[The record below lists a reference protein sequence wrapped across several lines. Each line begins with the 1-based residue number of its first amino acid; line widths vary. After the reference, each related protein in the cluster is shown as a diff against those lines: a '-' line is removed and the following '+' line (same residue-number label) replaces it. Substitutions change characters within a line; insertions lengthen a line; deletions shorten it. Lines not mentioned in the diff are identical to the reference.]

1 MTENLLLMLKQIEK
15 EKGIPIESLFSFL
28 ETALLSAYRKQ
39 YGTTQNVSIVIDR
52 NNGNIHIYAKKR
64 VVEKVSNS
72 ATEISLDEALKLNP
86 DVKVGDII
94 DVEIIPSASFGRFAF
109 QTAKQVITQ
118 KLEEAE
124 RVILY
129 EEFSRKIG
137 EIVRGTIYRIDKK
150 GIYLDLGKVEG
161 IIPPYEQVPTENYKV
176 GDKPYVYILKV
187 TKTSQG
193 PEVTCSRTHPNLVK
207 KLFELEI
214 PEIQS
219 GIVVIK
225 GIAREPGI
233 RTKIAVASND
243 ANIDAVG
250 TCIGAKGVRI
260 QPIVREL
267 KREKIDVIAWSDD
280 PLIYVGNALNPAIV
294 LRVEQIGERS
304 ARVIVSKDQLSI
316 AIGKEGQ
323 NVRLAAKL
331 TGWKIDIR
339 TEEEYAKE
347 LQEDRALVYSV
358 QEEEK

>member
-1 MTENLLLMLKQIEK
+1 MSDNLLIMLKQIEK

-39 YGTTQNVSIVIDR
+39 YGTTQNVSIAIDR
-52 NNGNIHIYAKKR
+52 NNGEIHIYAKKK
-64 VVEKVSNS
+64 VVEDVNNS
-72 ATEISLDEALKLNP
+72 ATEINLEEALKINP
-86 DVKVGDII
+86 EAKIGDII
-94 DVEIIPSASFGRFAF
+94 DVEIVPSASFGRFAY

-129 EEFSRKIG
+129 EEFLKKIG
-137 EIVRGTIYRIDKK
+137 DIVRGTVYRIDKK
-150 GIYLDLGKVEG
+150 GVYLDLGRVEG
-161 IIPPYEQVPTENYKV
+161 VIPPHEQVPTENYKV
-176 GDKPYVYILKV
+176 GDKLYVYVLKV
-187 TKTSQG
+187 IKTSQG

-214 PEIQS
+214 PEIQN
-219 GIVVIK
+219 GLVVIK
-225 GIAREPGI
+225 GIAREAGT

-243 ANIDAVG
+243 SSIDPVG

-294 LRVEQIGERS
+294 LRVERLGERS
-304 ARVIVSKDQLSI
+304 ARVIVTRDQLSI

-339 TEEEYAKE
+339 TEEECASE
-347 LQEDRALVYSV
+347 SQEDRALVYSM
-358 QEEEK
+358 QEEER

>member
-1 MTENLLLMLKQIEK
+1 MTEGLLLMLKQIEK

-39 YGTTQNVSIVIDR
+39 YGTTQNVFIAIDR
-52 NNGNIHIYAKKR
+52 NNGEIHIYAKKK
-64 VVEKVSNS
+64 VVDVVNNS
-72 ATEISLDEALKLNP
+72 ATEITLEDALKVNP
-86 DVKVGDII
+86 EAKIGDII
-94 DVEIIPSASFGRFAF
+94 DVEIIPSANFGRFAF

-124 RVILY
+124 RTILY
-129 EEFSRKIG
+129 EEFQRRIG
-137 EIVRGTIYRIDKK
+137 DIAKGTIYRIDKK
-150 GIYLDLGKVEG
+150 GVYLDLGRVEG
-161 IIPPYEQVPTENYKV
+161 VIPPYEQVPTENYKV
-176 GDKPYVYILKV
+176 GDKIYVYILKV
-187 TKTSQG
+187 IKTSQG

-219 GIVVIK
+219 GLVVIK
-225 GIAREPGI
+225 GIAREAGT

-243 ANIDAVG
+243 SNIDPVG

-267 KREKIDVIAWSDD
+267 KREKIDVIAWSSD
-280 PLIYVGNALNPAIV
+280 PLTYVGNALNPAVV
-294 LRVEQIGERS
+294 LRVEQLGERS
-304 ARVIVSKDQLSI
+304 ARVIVTKDQLSI

-339 TEEEYAKE
+339 TEEEYLSE
-347 LQEDRALVYSV
+347 SQEDRTPVYSV
-358 QEEEK
+358 QEKKE

>member
-1 MTENLLLMLKQIEK
+1 MSDNLLLMLKQIEK

-39 YGTTQNVSIVIDR
+39 YGTTQNVSIAIDR
-52 NNGNIHIYAKKR
+52 NNGEIHIYAKKK
-64 VVEKVSNS
+64 VVEDVNNS
-72 ATEISLDEALKLNP
+72 ATEISLEEALKINP
-86 DVKVGDII
+86 EVKIGDVIDI
-94 DVEIIPSASFGRFAF
+94 EIVPSASFGRFAY

-124 RVILY
+124 RIILY
-129 EEFSRKIG
+129 EEFLKKIG
-137 EIVRGTIYRIDKK
+137 DIVRGTIYRIDKK
-150 GIYLDLGKVEG
+150 GVYLDLGRVEG
-161 IIPPYEQVPTENYKV
+161 VIPPYEQVQTENYKV
-176 GDKPYVYILKV
+176 GDKLYVYVVKV
-187 TKTSQG
+187 IKTSLG

-214 PEIQS
+214 PEIQN
-219 GIVVIK
+219 GLVVIK
-225 GIAREPGI
+225 GIAREAGT

-243 ANIDAVG
+243 SSIDPVG

-280 PLIYVGNALNPAIV
+280 PLTYVGNALNPAIV

-304 ARVIVSKDQLSI
+304 ARVIVTKDQLSI

-339 TEEEYAKE
+339 TEEECASE
-347 LQEDRALVYSV
+347 SQEDRTLVYSM